1 MALTMAMVTFS
12 ACSDDSLTPDDELG
26 NTVFDSNGGTTPL
39 DIAIDS
45 LYNKYGSKA
54 FYTFKASD
62 LFFGWSSVDELW
74 YKAVPSGSE
83 SDILKMV
90 RFVKNDAYQGY
101 PDELVSRYLPRRIFL
116 VDSLCTT
123 SYYSSDALVN
133 FKSLSTHAVAI
144 SNVSPRLETW
154 TDDDW
159 ADLKTS
165 LVSSM
170 LSAIYTT
177 NQAALSDFMDAKDT
191 KWFALYG
198 DMWAPDSDPAD
209 PLGQYSTLM
218 YNLYL
223 RGYANASMQFISMEI
238 VAKPNDTAD
247 LGYFMTFLFNTP
259 KKDMD
264 NIFSRFSRMKTRAYL
279 LAKFISGTL
288 NIDPVKM
295 QNNGCPTDPVPAGYF
310 DALSD

>member
-1 MALTMAMVTFS
+1 MALTIAIWSHSRPAQTIP
-12 ACSDDSLTPDDELG
+12 LTPDDELG
-26 NTVFDSNGGTTPL
+26 NTVFDPNGGTTPL
-39 DIAIDS
+39 DIASTVCITSMAARLSILSKRRICS
-45 LYNKYGSKA
+45 LVGLPS
-54 FYTFKASD
+54 TS
-62 LFFGWSSVDELW
+62 LW

-133 FKSLSTHAVAI
+133 FRLSALMLWQ
-144 SNVSPRLETW
+144 SPTCLHVWKLGPMMIGQT
-154 TDDDW
+154 
-159 ADLKTS
+159 LKTS

-198 DMWAPDSDPAD
+198 DMWAGFRSAD

-259 KKDMD
+259 KRDMD

-288 NIDPVKM
+288 NID
-295 QNNGCPTDPVPAGYF
+295 
-310 DALSD
+310 L